1 MTCKNLTNM
10 SRSEIEKQ
18 IDEWCLNYKYR
29 KILKL
34 RFLHGL
40 TYEEIA
46 ERVDMS
52 DRQIK
57 RIVAKY
63 KDVVFGHILSL

>member
-1 MTCKNLTNM
+1 MSHKVECDI
-10 SRSEIEKQ
+10 SRSELEKL
-18 IDEWCLNYKYR
+18 IDEWCLNHKYR

-40 TYEEIA
+40 TYESIA
-46 ERVDMS
+46 ERMDMS

-57 RIVAKY
+57 RIVYKY
-63 KDVVFGHILSL
+63 GDAVLSHISSL